1 MIDDRIIGPYFTLE
15 HAATNSYC
23 FIFIGRITNMCQPL
37 GRGLGADIREAEK
50 WRGVIAAAPI
60 KRLFYANRVINA
72 A

>member
-23 FIFIGRITNMCQPL
+23 FIFIGRITNMCQPVE
-37 GRGLGADIREAEK
+37 RGLGADIREG
-50 WRGVIAAAPI
+50 RGGVIAAAPI

>member
-1 MIDDRIIGPYFTLE
+1 MP
-15 HAATNSYC
+15 AAWK
-23 FIFIGRITNMCQPL
+23 R
-37 GRGLGADIREAEK
+37 LGADIREAEK